1 MYHPGFHPG
10 TVHPAPE
17 LGRLGQPPAA
27 MRGDGEGQTCP
38 RTQPGIAAGDMPGAM
53 HWPEGEMAA
62 WIESRPKGHWNRGWS
77 AEDWRA
83 YREEV
88 EDPPHQTDLDR
99 WATWGYG
106 DGAQGAY
113 GAHDGA
119 QEEGGQWSVVPQR
132 HARPTRLTHAQG
144 QSGIQ
149 IPPASVDRPRAAGTR
164 ADASGEQPPIEIAA
178 GQGPAP
184 EPEAP
189 PGEKLR
195 LISLR
200 KPDNEVVFK

>member
-1 MYHPGFHPG
+1 
-10 TVHPAPE
+10 
-17 LGRLGQPPAA
+17 
-27 MRGDGEGQTCP
+27 
-38 RTQPGIAAGDMPGAM
+38 MPGAM
-53 HWPEGEMAA
+53 MRWPEGEMAA
-62 WIESRPKGHWNRGWS
+62 WIASRPKGQWNSGWS

-88 EDPPHQTDLDR
+88 EDPPHQADLDH

-106 DGAQGAY
+106 GGAQGAY

-119 QEEGGQWSVVPQR
+119 QEEGGQWNVVPHR
-132 HARPTRLTHAQG
+132 NTRPTRLTHAQG
-144 QSGIQ
+144 QGGIRIQ
-149 IPPASVDRPRAAGTR
+149 PATGDGPRAAGTR
-164 ADASGEQPPIEIAA
+164 ADASGEQAPIAVAA

-189 PGEKLR
+189 QGEKLR

-200 KPDNEVVFK
+200 KPDNDVVFKSASIRMSIEATSRTLRPDERVTVVPQEGNFTARGRTQWR